1 MKRRLYDQSLAFIGI
16 AQYMLTVVVKRGAGD
31 FPRGVNWDEMLVQG
45 GGIRRRRSVCITLR
59 QCIVI
64 TKVVTENMVTDY

>member
-1 MKRRLYDQSLAFIGI
+1 
-16 AQYMLTVVVKRGAGD
+16 MLTVVVKRGAGD